1 MIFRIVCISILFSLA
16 ACSSGKKKD
25 DDYGQTF
32 SKRIQSADPN
42 KVSPY
47 QKAFNTESAG
57 GTGMSKLFGR
67 KEVRGSELGGVK
79 AFKTGSFKTGGFNM
93 GRQKSSF
100 SDDKANLG
108 VGDSRF
114 GRQTVQGRRSS
125 FDRMTASE
133 GDDTFS
139 RGDAQVRARSYMPGM
154 KSLQQNKRPMIH
166 AEPGMQQEKVAYTED
181 DIKKLLG
188 R

>member
-1 MIFRIVCISILFSLA
+1 MICRLASISVLLSLA
-16 ACSSGKKKD
+16 ACSSGKKD

-32 SKRIQSADPN
+32 SKRIQSANPD
-42 KVSPY
+42 KESPY

-67 KEVRGSELGGVK
+67 KQVQGGELGGVK
-79 AFKTGSFKTGGFNM
+79 AFKTGSFKTDGFNM

-108 VGDSRF
+108 VSESRF
-114 GRQTVQGRRSS
+114 GRQSVSGRRSS
-125 FDRMTASE
+125 FDKMSASE
-133 GDDTFS
+133 GDDMFS

-154 KSLQQNKRPMIH
+154 KSIQQNKRPTIH
-166 AEPGMQQEKVAYTED
+166 AEPGMQQEKVAYTEE
-181 DIKKLLG
+181 DIKNLLG